1 MGRVGLGVA
10 VGCAAVTCAI
20 AAALV
25 ARRASARARWR
36 RAVALLREFEEG
48 CATPPARLR
57 QVVDAMVVE
66 MHAGLASDGGSKL
79 KMLLTFV
86 DALPSGSEEG
96 VYYSIDLGGTNFRVL
111 RVQVGAGSVIVNQK
125 VEQQPIPEELTKG
138 TTEGLFNF
146 VALALKNFLEGEDD
160 QDGKM
165 ALGFTFSF
173 PVRQISV
180 SSGSLIRWTKGFSI
194 RDTAQGIVEGPCVV
208 ICGPAHWPKSHQDGL
223 IDLLIPPG
231 REILSTECNAAGSW
245 SRASAARGLRNCCVV
260 SHASARDARR
270 ESRATPHFPNC
281 RAHESRCCARRVA
294 RSPRQCACR
303 LAARFPK
310 KKPARVFVAAG
321 IAVFASDDP
330 SSGGASAIAN
340 CMGEGYPKMAP
351 APANK
356 DPPAALLQGRLSQ
369 RKQVGRDVAQC
380 LNEALANC
388 GLNVRVTAL
397 VNDTVGTLAL
407 GHYYDEDTVAA
418 VIIGSGTNACYI
430 ERTDA
435 IIKCQGLLTNSG
447 GMVVNMEWGN
457 FWSSHLPRTPYDI
470 LLDDETHNRNDQG
483 FEKMISGMYLGEIA
497 RLVFHRMA
505 QESDVFGDA
514 ADSLSNPFI
523 LSTPF
528 LAAIREDDSP
538 DLSEVRRILREHLKI
553 PDAPL
558 KTRRLVV
565 KVCDIVT
572 RRAARLAAAGI
583 VGILKKLGRD
593 GSGAASSGRG
603 RGQPRRTVVAIEGG
617 LYQGYPVFREYLDE
631 ALVEILGEEVARNVT
646 LRVTEDGSGV
656 GAALL
661 AAVHSSNRQQ
671 QGGPI

>member
-1 MGRVGLGVA
+1 MGRAGFGVA
-10 VGCAAVTCAI
+10 AGCAAATCAI
-20 AAALV
+20 AAVLV
-25 ARRASARARWR
+25 ARRAAARARWR

-86 DALPSGSEEG
+86 DALPNGDEEG
-96 VYYSIDLGGTNFRVL
+96 VYYAIDLGGTDFRVL
-111 RVQVGAGSVIVNQK
+111 RIEVGAGSVILNQK
-125 VEQQPIPEELTKG
+125 VESQAIPEELMG
-138 TTEGLFNF
+138 TSEELFNF
-146 VALALKNFLEGEDD
+146 VALTLKNFVEK
-160 QDGKM
+160 DGKDEQK

-173 PVRQISV
+173 PVRQNSV
-180 SSGSLIRWTKGFSI
+180 SSGSLIRWTKGFSVG
-194 RDTAQGIVEGPCVV
+194 DT
-208 ICGPAHWPKSHQDGL
+208 
-223 IDLLIPPG
+223 
-231 REILSTECNAAGSW
+231 
-245 SRASAARGLRNCCVV
+245 
-260 SHASARDARR
+260 
-270 ESRATPHFPNC
+270 
-281 RAHESRCCARRVA
+281 
-294 RSPRQCACR
+294 
-303 LAARFPK
+303 
-310 KKPARVFVAAG
+310 
-321 IAVFASDDP
+321 
-330 SSGGASAIAN
+330 
-340 CMGEGYPKMAP
+340 
-351 APANK
+351 
-356 DPPAALLQGRLSQ
+356 
-369 RKQVGRDVAQC
+369 VGKDVAQC
-380 LNEALANC
+380 LDEALARC
-388 GLNVRVTAL
+388 GLDIRVTAL

-418 VIIGSGTNACYI
+418 VIIGAGTNACYV

-470 LLDDETHNRNDQG
+470 SLDDETQNRNDQG

-497 RLVFHRMA
+497 RLVLHRMA

-514 ADSLSNPFI
+514 ADSLSTPFI

-528 LAAIREDDSP
+528 LAAMREDDSP
-538 DLSEVRRILREHLKI
+538 DLSEVQRILQEHLKI
-553 PDAPL
+553 PSAPL

-565 KVCDIVT
+565 KICDIVT

-593 GSGAASSGRG
+593 GSAGAASSSGRT
-603 RGQPRRTVVAIEGG
+603 RDQPKRTVVAIEGS
-617 LYQGYPVFREYLDE
+617 LYQGYPVFKEYLDE
-631 ALVEILGEEVARNVT
+631 ALVEILGEEVARTLT
-646 LRVTEDGSGV
+646 LRVTEDGSGT

-671 QGGPI
+671 QGGGG